1 MHSQSVQHDFLVL
14 CLSPLCNFPFLCNF
28 VGTAG
33 DSLSYHRGSAF
44 STKDRDNDNS
54 SGSCATRCKAGW
66 WFNNCL
72 DSNLNGL
79 YHHGKHSTSWEGV
92 NWYQWKGHSYSAK
105 RAEMKI
111 KPVKN

>member
-1 MHSQSVQHDFLVL
+1 MFFRGVP
-14 CLSPLCNFPFLCNF
+14 CLCNFSLLCDS

-54 SGSCATRCKAGW
+54 SGSCSTRCKAGW
-66 WFNNCL
+66 WFNACL
-72 DSNLNGL
+72 DANLNGI
-79 YHHGKHSTSWEGV
+79 YHHGQHSTSWEGV
-92 NWYQWKGHSYSAK
+92 NWNKWKGAKYSAK

-111 KPVKN
+111 KSDQ